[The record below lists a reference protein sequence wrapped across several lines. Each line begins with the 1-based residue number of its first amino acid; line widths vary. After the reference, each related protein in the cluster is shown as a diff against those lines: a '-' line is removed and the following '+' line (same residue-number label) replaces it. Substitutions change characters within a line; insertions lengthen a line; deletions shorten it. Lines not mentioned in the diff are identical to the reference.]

1 MKVPVTSLDN
11 KKSGEIELSDSIF
24 GLTPRGDLLHRM
36 VNWQLAKR
44 RAGTHKTKGIS
55 EISGTTKKPFKQK
68 GTGRARQGSLRSPHY
83 RGGAVIFGPVVRDHG
98 FDLPKKV
105 RKLALRHALSA
116 KAADGKLIVLDK
128 VEAKAPKTKDLAGK
142 LSALGIS
149 SAVIVGGAEIDVSFD
164 LAARNLPKIDVLPQQ
179 GINVYDI
186 LRRDTLVLS
195 RDAVEHLEERLK

>member
-44 RAGTHKTKGIS
+44 RGGTHKTKGIS
-55 EISGTTKKPFKQK
+55 DIRGTTKKPFKQK
-68 GTGRARQGSLRSPHY
+68 GTGRARSGSLRSPQY

-105 RKLALRHALSA
+105 RKLALKHALSA

-149 SAVIVGGAEIDVSFD
+149 SAVIVGGAEVDVSFD

-195 RDAVEHLEERLK
+195 RDAVEHLEARLT